1 MVPGSRSFLCFHR
14 PLAEPQ
20 LQSVKTI
27 PLPLGTS
34 RPPAVHIATAEFTM
48 LVNGPSLDGIDLL
61 KSGHLVQAR
70 TTRSLPWD
78 FGVGAQKEESL
89 CTWLEPYATVAMFC
103 HMARAAERPV
113 GSERRVDIVA
123 GREVEARDREKAL
136 PGLPTTMLSLN
147 QLVHGT
153 YPALSGQACP
163 QCPSPYGSSQPRGS
177 KYKLLNKH
185 LLSE

>member
-48 LVNGPSLDGIDLL
+48 LVNGPSLDSIDLL

-78 FGVGAQKEESL
+78 FVVGAQKEESL

-123 GREVEARDREKAL
+123 GREGEARGRESTPWAPHHHAQSESASPWHISSSRRPSVPAVSFSL
-136 PGLPTTMLSLN
+136 WFLTTERL
-147 QLVHGT
+147 QI
-153 YPALSGQACP
+153 QAA
-163 QCPSPYGSSQPRGS
+163 Q
-177 KYKLLNKH
+177 
-185 LLSE
+185 